1 MAGKH
6 FAQPDSK
13 PNSGAFNKND
23 HADNNHAAKKN
34 EAAPKRKRHRGRI
47 AAVVIVALVVVAGG
61 VAYAVPS
68 SRAAL
73 LGLLG
78 QAQSS
83 ESAQQQTAAS
93 NDSTTDEQSA
103 DSQDETSDS
112 SSNTSSDQGTDEAE
126 STDASQQA
134 EEEAEPEPVEDTSP
148 LDASASAAVTTTTTA
163 SGMTMTVPVGFETTT
178 TYQNLESALSTFLG
192 KGYKLGFVMVDL
204 STGRGVS
211 YNADQMMYPASSIK
225 AAYCTMVLET
235 TGGQVSSSVSSTI
248 EDCIVNSSND
258 AFHSLIN
265 SYGLN
270 SYGNWLSKYAPN
282 AAPKAYMY
290 YYPDISAN
298 ELANVW
304 REIYRYGKSGEAGS
318 DILTSALSQSN
329 HSALGG
335 LLRSRYTVWS
345 KPGWYPADGNG
356 IQATNDTGIVFSDCG
371 DYLLVLESNADE
383 DFSQIFPLIDAL
395 NATHGKICGGSSA
408 LLMTSKTT
416 VSGSE
421 A

>member
-13 PNSGAFNKND
+13 PNAGAFNKNN
-23 HADNNHAAKKN
+23 HVNNNHAAKKN
-34 EAAPKRKRHRGRI
+34 EAAPKRRRHWGRI

-73 LGLLG
+73 LGLFG
-78 QAQSS
+78 QAQTS
-83 ESAQQQTAAS
+83 ESSAQQETAS
-93 NDSTTDEQSA
+93 NDATANEQNA
-103 DSQDETSDS
+103 DSQDESGDS
-112 SSNTSSDQGTDEAE
+112 SDDATSDQGADEANA
-126 STDASQQA
+126 SDASQGA

-225 AAYCTMVLET
+225 AAYCTGILET
-235 TGGQVSSSVSSTI
+235 TGGQAANASGSTI

-270 SYGNWLSKYAPN
+270 TYANWLSKYAPN
-282 AAPKAYMY
+282 ATPKAYQY

-318 DILTSALSQSN
+318 ELLTSALSQSN